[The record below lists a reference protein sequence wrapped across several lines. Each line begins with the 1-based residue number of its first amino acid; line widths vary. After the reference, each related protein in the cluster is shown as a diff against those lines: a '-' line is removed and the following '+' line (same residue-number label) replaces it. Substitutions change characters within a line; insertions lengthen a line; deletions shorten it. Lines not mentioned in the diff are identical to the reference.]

1 MAKPIRYCVINDGTC
16 SKNNRVYGHGLC
28 SAHYQ
33 RWKKTGGFEYR
44 QHSKLNPSETGLCS
58 LLNDTCSEDGK
69 IYGRG
74 WCTSHYNRWYNHG
87 EANIPLASQLPP
99 KTCSVDGCDER
110 LEGNGFCEAH
120 YQRVQRHGDPR
131 PDVPIRNRGIKNESC
146 TIPDCPYTAE
156 FAHPDRKNY
165 DREICSGHLLRWK
178 EHGSFLESEPM
189 RTKPGTADKWVAELI
204 TRDDWPKN
212 ECITWPFGRSGQ
224 GYGAY
229 SSSGESR
236 AHRAICVLV
245 YGPSPFNGAV
255 VRHLCGKGHERC
267 VNPAHLAW
275 GTHQENSQDALEH
288 ESGVLRLSA
297 EKVRWIRSGPTGES
311 GKRLSHYA
319 MSVILD
325 TRECT
330 IQNAASGRTW
340 KYVTQENGPIWALH
354 VT

>member
-1 MAKPIRYCVINDGTC
+1 MAKPIRYCTINDGTC

-58 LLNDTCSEDGK
+58 LLDDTCIDGGK

-74 WCTSHYNRWYNHG
+74 WCRSHYNRWYNHG
-87 EANIPLASQLPP
+87 EAAVPLVSQLP
-99 KTCSVDGCDER
+99 KNTCSVDGCDD
-110 LEGNGFCEAH
+110 LVEGNSYCCAH
-120 YQRVQRHGDPR
+120 YQRVEKYGDAR
-131 PDVPIRNRGIKNESC
+131 ADIPIRGRSPKIEIC
-146 TIPDCPYTAE
+146 TVPGCLFPAA
-156 FAHPDRKNY
+156 FAHPERKNF
-165 DREICSGHLLRWK
+165 DVEICGGHVLRWK
-178 EHGSFLESEPM
+178 RHGSFLTSEPM
-189 RTKPGTADKWVAELI
+189 RARPGAADIWVAELVS
-204 TRDDWPKN
+204 RNDWPED
-212 ECITWPFGRSGQ
+212 ECITWPFGRSAQ
-224 GYGAY
+224 GYGGY
-229 SSSGESR
+229 SSSGKSR
-236 AHRAICVLV
+236 AHRAICILV
-245 YGPSPFNGAV
+245 YGPPPFQGAV

-275 GTHQENSQDALEH
+275 GTYQQNSQDALEH

-297 EKVRWIRSGPTGES
+297 AKVRWIRSGPTGEN
-311 GKRLSHYA
+311 GNRLSHYA
-319 MSVILD
+319 MSVILG

-340 KYVTQENGPIWALH
+340 KYVTQENGPIWALP